1 MAKAKNTAAD
11 TTAEATTGV
20 VYVLGNGAMPD
31 FVKVG
36 FTVDLQERVREMD
49 RVAASPFPW
58 DCLYAS
64 EVDNPGAWIRM
75 VRDLFSGSKVST
87 CFFHAAVTEQ
97 VLEVLKLA
105 RGKEVSLSLGG
116 GKKRTR
122 TKAQE
127 KNKKGRGRNFDF
139 GTLVIAAGAELQF
152 AGEVEAVC
160 RVTQVKPPRVEYAG
174 EEMTLTVAAAR
185 VLGRESTK
193 GVQGPL
199 WWRFEGETLVARRKR
214 LESAE

>member
-1 MAKAKNTAAD
+1 MAKAEKVE

-58 DCLYAS
+58 DIVYAS

-75 VRDLFSGSKVST
+75 VRDLFAGKRVSR
-87 CFFHAAVTEQ
+87 CFFETAVTEEI
-97 VLEVLKLA
+97 LEVLKLA

-139 GTLVIAAGAELQF
+139 AVLGVEVGAELEF
-152 AGEVEAVC
+152 AGDVEATCTVSN
-160 RVTQVKPPRVEYAG
+160 QKPPRVEYAG

-199 WWRFEGETLVARRKR
+199 WWRYEGETLVARRKR
-214 LESAE
+214 LEAAD

>member
-1 MAKAKNTAAD
+1 MAKAEKVE
-11 TTAEATTGV
+11 TTAEVTTGV
-20 VYVLGNGAMPD
+20 VYILGNAAQPD
-31 FVKVG
+31 FIKVG
-36 FTVDLQERVREMD
+36 FTVDLAERVRDLE
-49 RVAASPFPW
+49 RVGATPFPW
-58 DCLYAS
+58 DCVYAS
-64 EVDNPGAWIRM
+64 EVDNPGAWVRM

-139 GTLVIAAGAELQF
+139 GTLGLETGTELEF
-152 AGEVEAVC
+152 AGEAEAVC

-199 WWRFEGETLVARRKR
+199 WWRYEGETLVARRKR
-214 LESAE
+214 LESTE

>member
-1 MAKAKNTAAD
+1 MAKAEKVE

-20 VYVLGNGAMPD
+20 VYILGNAAQPD

-36 FTVDLQERVREMD
+36 FTVDLQERVRDLE

-58 DCLYAS
+58 DCIYAA

-75 VRDLFSGSKVST
+75 VRDLFAGKRVSR
-87 CFFHAAVTEQ
+87 CFFETAVTEE
-97 VLEVLKLA
+97 VMGVLKLA
-105 RGKEVSLSLGG
+105 RGKEVSLSLGD

-122 TKAQE
+122 VKTQE

-139 GTLVIAAGAELQF
+139 ERLGIAAGVELEF
-152 AGEVEAVC
+152 AGEAEAVC
-160 RVTQVKPPRVEYAG
+160 RVTQVKPPRVEFSG
-174 EEMTLTVAAAR
+174 ETLTLTEAAAR
-185 VLGRESTK
+185 VLGRENTK

-199 WWRFEGETLVARRKR
+199 WWRIEGETLVARRKR
-214 LESAE
+214 LEAAE

>member
-1 MAKAKNTAAD
+1 MG
-11 TTAEATTGV
+11 ATP
-20 VYVLGNGAMPD
+20 Y
-31 FVKVG
+31 
-36 FTVDLQERVREMD
+36 
-49 RVAASPFPW
+49 PW
-58 DCLYAS
+58 DCVYAS

-97 VLEVLKLA
+97 VLDVLKLA

-139 GTLVIAAGAELQF
+139 AVLGIETGAELQF
-152 AGEVEAVC
+152 AGEVEATC
-160 RVTQVKPPRVEYAG
+160 TVTNQKPPRVEFNG
-174 EEMTLTVAAAR
+174 ESLSLTEAAAR

-193 GVQGPL
+193 RVQGPL
-199 WWRFEGETLVARRKR
+199 WWRYECETLVARRKR
-214 LESAE
+214 LESTE